1 MKSGKLAQHLH
12 LYWQEKQPIST
23 GRYAMHHS
31 YPQPEHHATESNTH
45 PQAPVA
51 GAWLSIVG
59 LVAWLT
65 AMALAVAGPLLNIE
79 IPAAVI
85 VGMVVFSGIFSLLS
99 LPRLL
104 NQDNDKE

>member
-1 MKSGKLAQHLH
+1 MQ
-12 LYWQEKQPIST
+12 
-23 GRYAMHHS
+23 HS
-31 YPQPEHHATESNTH
+31 YPHPDQPSTRSDVHHQQPAS
-45 PQAPVA
+45 

-59 LVAWLT
+59 LIAWLT

-79 IPAAVI
+79 IPAGVI

-104 NQDNDKE
+104 NTDDENSKG